1 MLYSIASEFV
11 KINETRGTIQNTSS
25 VYTVEVSDKA
35 TADSGYL
42 LYPLNKMSFD
52 GEVYLRCAEG
62 GGRALI
68 RVVSFLVNS
77 GGVASESSVTVD
89 DSLVIADEDLDTL
102 LDEAFNGD
110 GTSTVPADPEIDQLL
125 DDIFG

>member
-25 VYTVEVSDKA
+25 VYTVEISDKA
-35 TADSGYL
+35 TADSGFL

-68 RVVSFLVNS
+68 RVIPFFVNS
-77 GGVASESSVTVD
+77 GGGASDSSVTVD

>member
-1 MLYSIASEFV
+1 MLYSIANEFL

-89 DSLVIADEDLDTL
+89 DSLVITDEELDTL